1 MKKFLI
7 FVASA
12 AMMASCGIS
21 REETDREL
29 KQQRD
34 SLQAIIDN
42 KDNELNDIIGTMT
55 EVQEG
60 IRRISEAEGRIVV
73 ADGNRE
79 SASSREVIRDNME
92 FIQKAMDTNREM
104 IAHLKEKLNSSQ
116 FNVTQLKRMIES
128 LRQQVADQ
136 DARIQE
142 LQAQIAE
149 KDAQIEAQ
157 GAEISNL
164 NENVSNL
171 TEENKKQAGQLAD
184 QDKAINTAWFV
195 YGTKT
200 ELKDQGIL
208 KSGDVL
214 KQGDFNRD
222 YFTKI
227 DIRQTKLVKTYSKN
241 VRLLTTHPSDSYKLE
256 KDAKGLYELQITNAQ
271 KFWSVSRYL
280 VMQVK

>member
-1 MKKFLI
+1 MKKFL
-7 FVASA
+7 FFAVGVA
-12 AMMASCGIS
+12 MLASCGIS

-42 KDNELNDIIGTMT
+42 KDNELNDIMGTMN
-55 EVQEG
+55 EVQDG
-60 IRRISEAEGRIVV
+60 IRRISEAEGRITV
-73 ADGNRE
+73 AEGDRE
-79 SASSREVIRDNME
+79 STNSRELIRDNME
-92 FIQKAMDTNREM
+92 FIQKAMETNREL
-104 IAHLKEKLNSSQ
+104 ITQLKEKLRASQ
-116 FNVTQLKRMIES
+116 FNADQLRRVIDG
-128 LRQQVADQ
+128 LQQQVAAQ

-149 KDAQIEAQ
+149 KDAKIAAQ
-157 GAEISNL
+157 GAEIENL
-164 NENVSNL
+164 NEDMGSL
-171 TEENKKQAGQLAD
+171 SDENRKQAGQLAA
-184 QDKAINTAWFV
+184 QDKELNSAWFV
-195 YGTKT
+195 YGTKS

-222 YFTKI
+222 YFTRI
-227 DIRQTKLVKTYSKN
+227 DIRQTKQIKTYSKS
-241 VRLLTTHPSDSYKLE
+241 VRLLTNHPSDSYKLE
-256 KDAKGLYELQITNAQ
+256 KDDKGLYELHITNAQ

>member
-184 QDKAINTAWFV
+184 QDKEINTAWFV

-256 KDAKGLYELQITNAQ
+256 KDVKGLYELQITNAQ